1 MPSLTLLRRFVQHS
15 WLLAALVVAS
25 VAAPA
30 QTTPS
35 AEAVENSGRLV
46 LVMPFDNRSGEA
58 NLNWISDSFPDTLNQ
73 RLSSA
78 GFLAI
83 SHDDFQYALDHLGL
97 PANFRPTR
105 ATTIQIARTLDANY
119 VIIGNFSVNQGRISA
134 QAQVLDVNKLSMST
148 PLADSSAMTRLFDVE
163 NALAWKVAQHIVPD
177 FNIAEQTFLS
187 ASGGVSLSAFED
199 YIRGIGA
206 ATPDERI
213 KRLQAAVQLAPNY
226 SAALLALGKA
236 QYANRD
242 FDTAAATLAKVP
254 RSGRH
259 ALEANFYLGLARFN
273 SGKYAEAEAAFNF
286 VASRLPLPEV
296 VNDQGVAAARQGRN
310 AVPLFRRASAAD
322 PNDPDYHYNLAVSL
336 YRQGDFAGAAREVDQ
351 TLKLRPADAE
361 ATQLK
366 ASIATGRR
374 PAAKPAVD
382 RSNSDSDAFD
392 PLERIRRN
400 WSEASFRQAAFEI
413 NQMRTLRM
421 AALPKDK
428 QAAEYSQLGRDYL
441 GQGLIPEAEQQFQ
454 AALTA
459 NPSSAEAHAGLAQVR
474 QRSGDP
480 NAARSE
486 AEASLKLQPNADAY
500 LVLARIEMQAGQLDA
515 AAADVGNALKLDPRN
530 SAALGLKQALQSRG
544 KTLQ

>member
-1 MPSLTLLRRFVQHS
+1 MKHV
-15 WLLAALVVAS
+15 WLLAALVVAG
-25 VAAPA
+25 AQAPA
-30 QTTPS
+30 QSAPS
-35 AEAVENSGRLV
+35 AEAVESSGRLV
-46 LVMPFDNRSGEA
+46 LVMPFDNRSGET

-73 RLSSA
+73 RLNSA

-119 VIIGNFSVNQGRISA
+119 VVIGSFSVNQGRIAA
-134 QAQVLDVNKLSMST
+134 QAQVLDVNKLRMST
-148 PLADSSAMTRLFDVE
+148 PLADASALTRLFDVE
-163 NALAWKVAQHIVPD
+163 NALAWKVAQHIVPN

-226 SAALLALGKA
+226 GAALLALGKA

-254 RSGRH
+254 RSSRH

-273 SGKYAEAEAAFNF
+273 SGKYAEAESAFNF
-286 VASRLPLPEV
+286 VAGRLPLPEV
-296 VNDQGVAAARQGRN
+296 VNNQGVAAARQGRN

-336 YRQGDFAGAAREVDQ
+336 FRQGDFAGATREVDQ
-351 TLKLRPADAE
+351 TLKLRPTDSE
-361 ATQLK
+361 AAQLK
-366 ASIATGRR
+366 TSIAAGRK
-374 PAAKPAVD
+374 PAVAKPA
-382 RSNSDSDAFD
+382 SNGSNPDADVFD

-413 NQMRTLRM
+413 NQMRALRM

-428 QAAEYSQLGRDYL
+428 QAAEYSQLGREYL
-441 GQGLIPEAEQQFQ
+441 GQGLVPEAEQQFQ
-454 AALTA
+454 AALAA

-486 AEASLKLQPNADAY
+486 AEASLKLQPNADAH

-515 AAADVGNALKLDPRN
+515 AASDVGNALKLDPRN

-544 KTLQ
+544 KSLP